1 MDHRKEYEAWRTDPG
16 FDEHTRAEL
25 KALEGDEAEFL
36 DRFYRR
42 LEFGTGGPSGCDR
55 GGQ

>member
-1 MDHRKEYEAWRTDPG
+1 MDHRKEYEAWCTDPG

-25 KALEGDEAEFL
+25 KALEGDEAEIL

-42 LEFGTGGPSGCDR
+42 LEFGTGGAFGV
-55 GGQ
+55 